1 MKRWDKTCHDWC
13 QNLVFKQLR
22 ALNHDSDV
30 HWSDNKKWHWA
41 SLAIL
46 LKLICTVLQSD
57 LYWIQE
63 NSWLLCF
70 EACRVKPVCCD
81 IIFLCRVEHN
91 IFYVAK
97 HSRSRFDSRLRSLRR
112 YATRFEVVMV
122 RGLLF
127 QLARVFHISN
137 TSTHTVGLR
146 NSAQSSEQ
154 DPEIQ
159 SWISDILFLWAAI
172 GGQLREFSP
181 IAWVCISI
189 CKILHKSS

>member
-1 MKRWDKTCHDWC
+1 MIDVKTLFSNNWEPWIIT
-13 QNLVFKQLR
+13 VMYIGR
-22 ALNHDSDV
+22 TI
-30 HWSDNKKWHWA
+30 KKT
-41 SLAIL
+41 SIL

-57 LYWIQE
+57 LYWIQK

-97 HSRSRFDSRLRSLRR
+97 HSRSRFDSRVRSLRR
-112 YATRFEVVMV
+112 YATRFEVVIV
-122 RGLLF
+122 GGLLF

-154 DPEIQ
+154 DPKIQ
-159 SWISDILFLWAAI
+159 SHGFWIYLFFWL
-172 GGQLREFSP
+172 QLVVNGENFYQLP
-181 IAWVCISI
+181 GFA
-189 CKILHKSS
+189 